1 MQIHCNFNVNY
12 YGKNNNNLTRTE
24 MGVPPKSIAQV
35 RAHSG
40 GCQCEVHLEEPP
52 AMLLS
57 DPSTTS
63 SVALGLLLP

>member
-1 MQIHCNFNVNY
+1 
-12 YGKNNNNLTRTE
+12 